1 MSLEY
6 SPGLDTAYIRL
17 RHSPVKRTKE
27 IAPGVLMD
35 LAADGRPVGFELLDA
50 NKLLDVNRTRMMIE
64 LKDARQRTWLVQ
76 ITSITSMTRQDP
88 DSTVIV
94 LDGGQQVLIPM
105 SYESVKDKLLATLG
119 IQSELTL

>member
-1 MSLEY
+1 
-6 SPGLDTAYIRL
+6 
-17 RHSPVKRTKE
+17 
-27 IAPGVLMD
+27 MD